1 MSLQAEHLF
10 RCRVVVARLGE
21 MGEGWAG
28 WWNTTGLLGPVG
40 AGALR
45 RNFPYTHWF
54 GQARA
59 VIAVATNRCAEVFPL
74 PKGCIS
80 LWSLPPET
88 ESALSEA
95 WPQWLREEASWRPF
109 FDMVAKLPGA
119 DVVQALGQL
128 GLASRSEVSTV
139 ESLKR
144 SHESKALLIP
154 TREPLDNVAVS
165 QLALGFAHGE
175 TAKLTVPYMRLSGGL
190 S

>member
-1 MSLQAEHLF
+1 MSLQAEHLLK
-10 RCRVVVARLGE
+10 CRIVVARLGE
-21 MGEGWAG
+21 MDQTGAG
-28 WWNTTGLLGPVG
+28 WWNATGLLGTVGVG
-40 AGALR
+40 AFR

-54 GQARA
+54 AQARA
-59 VIAVATNRCAEVFPL
+59 VIAVAANRCSEVFPL

-80 LWSLPPET
+80 LWSFPPEI

-95 WPQWLREEASWRPF
+95 WPRWLNEEASWRPF
-109 FDMVAKLPGA
+109 FEAVAKLPGA
-119 DVVQALGQL
+119 DVLQALGQMK
-128 GLASRSEVSTV
+128 LARPSEVSAV

-154 TREPLDNVAVS
+154 AREPLDNIAVS

-175 TAKLTVPYMRLSGGL
+175 PAKLTVPYMRLSGGL